1 MSVTDTSPEK
11 CFSLL
16 FFSLYS
22 GLWPL
27 QRALLQIC
35 VEREAPGASQGHSAS

>member
-1 MSVTDTSPEK
+1 MLQSS
-11 CFSLL
+11 F